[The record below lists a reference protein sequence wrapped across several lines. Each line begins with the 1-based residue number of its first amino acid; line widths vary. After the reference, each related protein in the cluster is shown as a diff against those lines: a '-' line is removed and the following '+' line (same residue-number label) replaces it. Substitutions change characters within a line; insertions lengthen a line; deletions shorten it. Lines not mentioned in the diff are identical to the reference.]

1 MLIYRGSG
9 KSAIKIDIL
18 SLETFTNLLK
28 NYENERTILK
38 VKLKDNED
46 FMEENEK
53 FHDTTQII
61 KTIKK
66 YTEIKELTPEILSTF
81 TKKIVIHEKEIM
93 GGKENQKSE
102 CLF

>member
-18 SLETFTNLLK
+18 SLETFTNLIK
-28 NYENERTILK
+28 NYENERTLLK
-38 VKLKDNED
+38 VKLKENED

-53 FHDTTQII
+53 FQETTQII

-66 YTEIKELTPEILSTF
+66 YTEIKELTPEILTNFINRNSTIIR
-81 TKKIVIHEKEIM
+81 TR
-93 GGKENQKSE
+93 
-102 CLF
+102 